1 MSGANALTLLS
12 SDLLGVTGRQLGLD
26 ALRIDCGDVVVDEF
40 REDPSALLQDTDDPV
55 TRLTLSKR
63 LRDNIE
69 FTLSQN
75 LRENGKTTYVVSY
88 FPLPNLELRAISRD
102 DATLGLGLRHQ
113 VTLGADRPNAARS
126 NEPVLRVSGIRFD
139 GEPAPFTEAE
149 LREKI
154 RVKEGEPFEYDTWQ
168 KDLDALTRAATWTAA
183 TTRRGSAAGATRPSR
198 GWSTWC
204 SW

>member
-1 MSGANALTLLS
+1 M
-12 SDLLGVTGRQLGLD
+12 TGRQLGLD
-26 ALRIDCGDVVVDEF
+26 ALRIDRGDVVVDEF

-102 DATLGLGLRHQ
+102 DSTLGLGLRHQ
-113 VTLGADRPNAARS
+113 VTLGAGRTKGNAVERP
-126 NEPVLRVSGIRFD
+126 VQRVTGIRFVGD
-139 GEPAPFTEAE
+139 PAPFTEAE
-149 LREKI
+149 LRQKV
-154 RVKEGEPFEYDTWQ
+154 RVKVDEAFEYLHLAEGPRRPHQDVRGSR
-168 KDLDALTRAATWTAA
+168 LLRGAGP
-183 TTRRGSAAGATRPSR
+183 RRGVTKPSR
-198 GWSTWC
+198 ASWTWR